1 MRLATISAMLGV
13 AIASAAAAQ
22 QFRDPATGQI
32 WTPETVGRGAVDLSN
47 PVNRA
52 FDPQAQATR
61 PGTSAQTPNVQ
72 VLGSVPI
79 TAGPTVPIAIIDNN
93 AALSV
98 IAGQRWQV
106 VLQLNNNS
114 AGAISP
120 VVACRFTNSGSLVE
134 EAQANLPP
142 VAGGQRVG
150 FTIYGPPSNLYVNRA
165 DCRLVAPV

>member
-1 MRLATISAMLGV
+1 MRLATISTMLGV

-32 WTPETVGRGAVDLSN
+32 WTPDNVGGGPVDLSN

-52 FDPQAQATR
+52 FNPQAQATR
-61 PGTSAQTPNVQ
+61 PSTSAQTPNVQ

-79 TAGPTVPIAIIDNN
+79 TAGPTVPIAIIDN

-106 VLQLNNNS
+106 ALQLNNNS
-114 AGAISP
+114 AGLINP
-120 VVACRFTNSGSLVE
+120 VVACRFTNSGNLVE

-150 FTIYGPPSNLYVNRA
+150 FMIYGPPANLYVNRA

>member
-1 MRLATISAMLGV
+1 MLGM
-13 AIASAAAAQ
+13 AIASAAVAQ

-52 FDPQAQATR
+52 FDPRAQAAR
-61 PGTSAQTPNVQ
+61 PTTTAQTPNVQ

-79 TAGPTVPIAIIDNN
+79 TAGPTVPIAIIGS

-98 IAGQRWQV
+98 IPGQRWQV
-106 VLQLNNNS
+106 VLQLDNNS
-114 AGAISP
+114 AGMINP
-120 VVACRFTNSGSLVE
+120 VVACRFNNSSSLVE

-142 VAGGQRVG
+142 VAAGQRVG
-150 FTIYGPPSNLYVNRA
+150 FTIYGPAANLYVNQA

>member
-13 AIASAAAAQ
+13 AIASAATAQ

-32 WTPETVGRGAVDLSN
+32 WTPETVGRGPVDLSN

-52 FDPQAQATR
+52 FNPQAQAAR
-61 PGTSAQTPNVQ
+61 PTTTAQTPNVQ

-79 TAGPTVPIAIIDNN
+79 TAGPTVPIAIIGS

-114 AGAISP
+114 AGTINP
-120 VVACRFTNSGSLVE
+120 VVACRFNNSGSLVE
-134 EAQANLPP
+134 EAQASLPP
-142 VAGGQRVG
+142 VGGGQSVG
-150 FTIYGPPSNLYVNRA
+150 FTIYGPPANLYVNQA